1 MVDTQVPRPCSDGAD
16 FWEFDNDYNICMK
29 ATLPEANVGHFK
41 LYGPNIK
48 LIEFKKESVTN
59 NKLTSYIAICDG
71 DSGSGHWV
79 TIKEVTTSHTQRPK
93 DDNIRRALVA
103 VVTSAIDPYYEAP
116 DGKIEQGVCGGIVK
130 GTQGKVEAYS
140 ATTINTFHK
149 ETLGFIK
156 KWALISKTYGPPYM
170 DWSLQNE
177 VIRREIDF
185 PIFAP

>member
-79 TIKEVTTSHTQRPK
+79 TIDEDASSNAHSQGDENVQ
-93 DDNIRRALVA
+93 RALVA
-103 VVTSAIDPYYEAP
+103 VVVSAVHPYYETS
-116 DGKIEQGVCGGIVK
+116 DGKLDDGVCGGIVK
-130 GTQGKVEAYS
+130 GKQGKVEAY
-140 ATTINTFHK
+140 APIAINTIHK

-156 KWALISKTYGPPYM
+156 KWALKCKTYRDGM
-170 DWSLQNE
+170 CAIS
-177 VIRREIDF
+177 
-185 PIFAP
+185 

>member
-1 MVDTQVPRPCSDGAD
+1 MVDTKVPKPCSDGAD
-16 FWEFDNDYNICMK
+16 FWEFDNDYNVCMK
-29 ATLPEANVGHFK
+29 GILPKAKVGHFRLK
-41 LYGPNIK
+41 GPNIK

-59 NKLTSYIAICDG
+59 TKLTSYIAICDG

-79 TIKEVTTSHTQRPK
+79 TIEKDTTSHTQSPE

-103 VVTSAIDPYYEAP
+103 VVTSAIDPYYESP

-140 ATTINTFHK
+140 AATINTFYK

-170 DWSLQNE
+170 D
-177 VIRREIDF
+177 
-185 PIFAP
+185 